1 METLNLNQNELH
13 NLQIW
18 ACKVVSRINN
28 KFFQLENGQIASD
41 AYAVDIQDGK
51 VRIYDGLS
59 EDVYCETSEEI
70 DNWALDCEEVYSD

>member
-28 KFFQLENGQIASD
+28 KFFQLENGGIGGDS
-41 AYAVDIQDGK
+41 YCVDIQDGK
-51 VRIYDGLS
+51 IRIYNGFG
-59 EDVYCETSEEI
+59 EDVYCETSLEI
-70 DNWALDCEEVYSD
+70 DEWAKDCEEVYSE